1 MRFVNTP
8 YDDVFRTLIN
18 DCSSLIIPL
27 INEVFGERYT
37 GKEKIVFS
45 PNEHFMNRQDGE
57 EGERV
62 SDTSFKI
69 IAGAESKKYHWECQS
84 SADSSML
91 VRFFEYDTQIALD
104 EGEIKKDVLT
114 VTLPNS
120 AVLFLRCD
128 DTTPDRM
135 KIEIITPGGTVSY
148 PIPVMKSQQYGIDE
162 IFEKGLLFLIPF
174 YIFSHESRFKEYDGD
189 KDKLRELQRE
199 YKDITDRIEQLLNAG
214 EISEYTK
221 CTIMDMSNK
230 VLVHIARKYENVME
244 GVKQVMGGRV
254 LDYEAK
260 RIKNEGIEEGIKEGI
275 KEGIVE
281 GKAAGIVETGVDVG
295 LSDKEILDKLE
306 IKLNI
311 SLQMAQEYFSRYG
324 K

>member
-1 MRFVNTP
+1 M
-8 YDDVFRTLIN
+8 
-18 DCSSLIIPL
+18 
-27 INEVFGERYT
+27 
-37 GKEKIVFS
+37 
-45 PNEHFMNRQDGE
+45 
-57 EGERV
+57 
-62 SDTSFKI
+62 
-69 IAGAESKKYHWECQS
+69 
-84 SADSSML
+84 
-91 VRFFEYDTQIALD
+91 
-104 EGEIKKDVLT
+104 
-114 VTLPNS
+114 
-120 AVLFLRCD
+120 
-128 DTTPDRM
+128 
-135 KIEIITPGGTVSY
+135 
-148 PIPVMKSQQYGIDE
+148 
-162 IFEKGLLFLIPF
+162 
-174 YIFSHESRFKEYDGD
+174 ESRFKEYDGD
-189 KDKLRELQRE
+189 KDKLRELQRK

-244 GVKQVMGGRV
+244 GVKQVMGGKV

-260 RIKNEGIEEGIKEGI
+260 RIKNEGIKEGI

-295 LSDKEILDKLE
+295 LSDKEILDKLQ

>member
-1 MRFVNTP
+1 
-8 YDDVFRTLIN
+8 
-18 DCSSLIIPL
+18 
-27 INEVFGERYT
+27 
-37 GKEKIVFS
+37 
-45 PNEHFMNRQDGE
+45 
-57 EGERV
+57 
-62 SDTSFKI
+62 
-69 IAGAESKKYHWECQS
+69 
-84 SADSSML
+84 
-91 VRFFEYDTQIALD
+91 
-104 EGEIKKDVLT
+104 
-114 VTLPNS
+114 
-120 AVLFLRCD
+120 
-128 DTTPDRM
+128 M

-199 YKDITDRIEQLLNAG
+199 YKDIADRIEQLLNAG
-214 EISEYTK
+214 VISEYTK

-230 VLVHIARKYENVME
+230 VLMHIARKYENVME

-275 KEGIVE
+275 VE

-295 LSDKEILDKLE
+295 LSDKEILDKLQ

-324 K
+324 KDRQKVCP

>member
-1 MRFVNTP
+1 M
-8 YDDVFRTLIN
+8 
-18 DCSSLIIPL
+18 
-27 INEVFGERYT
+27 
-37 GKEKIVFS
+37 
-45 PNEHFMNRQDGE
+45 
-57 EGERV
+57 
-62 SDTSFKI
+62 
-69 IAGAESKKYHWECQS
+69 
-84 SADSSML
+84 
-91 VRFFEYDTQIALD
+91 D

-128 DTTPDRM
+128 DATPDRM

-189 KDKLRELQRE
+189 KDKLGELQRE

-214 EISEYTK
+214 KISEYTK

-275 KEGIVE
+275 VE

-295 LSDKEILDKLE
+295 LSDKEILDKLQ

-324 K
+324 KDRQKVCP